1 MSVALADAQLSRKQL
16 ESWQAATGRYNF
28 WDGSVRAGKSVVCD
42 VVWIDYVL
50 HHAPP
55 GDLLMVGRTKDT
67 IRRNVVNEI
76 LNFVG
81 SKHARY
87 KEGELTLFGRR
98 IYVIGANDEQA
109 TTKIQGMTLA
119 GAYVDEASTIPEL
132 FFDMLTS
139 RFSVPGARLFAT
151 TNPDSPAHWLKVK
164 YLDRASD
171 PDADLRRFQF
181 HIDDNPF
188 LPPEFVKNLK
198 HIHTG
203 LWYKRFIEGQ
213 WCIAAGAVYEEWDPD
228 LHVVSRADTPAISR
242 RVCCGIDYG
251 TTHPTRG
258 YLLGVSAEDRPRLVV
273 VDEWAPGKMTVSG
286 HSADYRRWIA
296 GREPSWVAVDPA
308 AATFRMQLEAE
319 GVTTMKAYNSVVSGI
334 RVVSALLSG
343 GLLIISDKCTELIRE
358 IPGYV
363 WSEKAT
369 ALGKDEPVKANDDC
383 CDALRYAIASSRFEW
398 GTLVPLTIPVDL
410 EEAAA

>member
-1 MSVALADAQLSRKQL
+1 MSVALADARLSRKQL

-28 WDGSVRAGKSVVCD
+28 WDGSVRAGKSVVAD
-42 VVWIDYVL
+42 VAWIDYVL
-50 HHAPP
+50 HAAPP

-67 IRRNVVNEI
+67 IRRNVINEI

-81 SKHARY
+81 TKHARY

-171 PDADLRRFQF
+171 PDADLRRFHF

-188 LPPEFVKNLK
+188 LPAEFVKNLK

-203 LWYKRFIEGQ
+203 LWYKRFIDGE
-213 WCIAAGAVYEEWDPD
+213 WCIAAGAIYEEWDPE
-228 LHVVSRADTPAISR
+228 LYVVAHESLPTIAR
-242 RVCCGIDYG
+242 RVCVGIDYG

-258 YLLGVSAEDRPRLVV
+258 YLLGVSAEARPRLVV
-273 VDEWAPGKMTVSG
+273 MDEWAPGPMTVSG

-296 GREPSWVAVDPA
+296 GRTPDWVAVDPA

-319 GVTTMKAYNSVVSGI
+319 GVGTMKAYNAVVSGI
-334 RVVSALLSG
+334 RTVSALLATGS
-343 GLLIISDKCTELIRE
+343 LIVSSACTELIRE
-358 IPGYV
+358 LPGYC
-363 WSEKAT
+363 WDPKAT
-369 ALGKDEPVKANDDC
+369 ERGKDEPVKANDDC

-398 GTLVPLTIPVDL
+398 GTLVPLTMPID
-410 EEAAA
+410 EQEAA